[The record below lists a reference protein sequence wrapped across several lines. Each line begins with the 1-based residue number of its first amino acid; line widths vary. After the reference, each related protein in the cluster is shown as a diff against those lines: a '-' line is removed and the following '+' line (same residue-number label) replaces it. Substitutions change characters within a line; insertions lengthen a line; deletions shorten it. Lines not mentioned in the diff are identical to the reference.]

1 MKDKEAKNKPLYSM
15 PSNVLFMMKK
25 AWQIDKILII
35 VSAIRIPVTVLMP
48 LMATYLSKYVVE
60 LVSEGSSPEKL
71 TAYVLCFSGAILLL
85 HLLNNYVGTKIEFR
99 SFSNR
104 FLYMNLCNEK
114 IMDMDF
120 DNLEDPDVQT
130 KMQKAFNTID
140 SNNSGTQQ
148 IFNKL
153 INMFSNVIGLVTY
166 SALIFTLNPIIVLL
180 LCGMSILNYYVN
192 KKNNYWNHKNKD
204 NWVPIDRK
212 LKYIRRKAGD
222 FEAAKDMRLYGM
234 SSWFTDIFKK
244 LLTERMVWRRKSE
257 TRRFAMDSLSAFMT
271 FARDGVAYSFL
282 IYQISKSSIS
292 AADFVLYFGL
302 ISKYSGWL
310 FGLLDSYNSL
320 QSISLDLCD
329 LREFLDLPDHFNRGK
344 GPELP
349 TDAPEIIFENVS
361 FRYPKSEKDALK
373 NINIKIKPGE
383 KIALV
388 GLNGAGKTTLVKLLC
403 GLYRPTRGHITVG
416 NHRISEYNRDN
427 YYKLL
432 SVVFQDIHLM
442 PISIAKNIAL
452 CKEKLIDWECLGK
465 VLKLSGLYDK
475 VQSLPKKEHTL
486 LLKSIYDDA
495 TDLSGGEKQ
504 KLALARALY
513 KGGKIIILDEPTA
526 ALDPIAENEMY
537 LKYNE
542 LTSDATS
549 VFVSH
554 RLSSTRFCDRILF
567 MENGEIVEEGT
578 HDELMK
584 LNGKYA
590 NMFNIQSHYYK
601 EAMSNEAI

>member
-114 IMDMDF
+114 I
-120 DNLEDPDVQT
+120 
-130 KMQKAFNTID
+130 
-140 SNNSGTQQ
+140 
-148 IFNKL
+148 
-153 INMFSNVIGLVTY
+153 
-166 SALIFTLNPIIVLL
+166 
-180 LCGMSILNYYVN
+180 
-192 KKNNYWNHKNKD
+192 
-204 NWVPIDRK
+204 
-212 LKYIRRKAGD
+212 
-222 FEAAKDMRLYGM
+222 
-234 SSWFTDIFKK
+234 
-244 LLTERMVWRRKSE
+244 
-257 TRRFAMDSLSAFMT
+257 
-271 FARDGVAYSFL
+271 
-282 IYQISKSSIS
+282 
-292 AADFVLYFGL
+292 
-302 ISKYSGWL
+302 
-310 FGLLDSYNSL
+310 LDSYNSL

-427 YYKLL
+427 YYKLS

-452 CKEKLIDWECLGK
+452 CKEKLIDWEYLGK

-486 LLKSIYDDA
+486 L
-495 TDLSGGEKQ
+495 
-504 KLALARALY
+504 
-513 KGGKIIILDEPTA
+513 
-526 ALDPIAENEMY
+526 
-537 LKYNE
+537 
-542 LTSDATS
+542 
-549 VFVSH
+549 
-554 RLSSTRFCDRILF
+554 
-567 MENGEIVEEGT
+567 
-578 HDELMK
+578 
-584 LNGKYA
+584 
-590 NMFNIQSHYYK
+590 
-601 EAMSNEAI
+601 

>member
-1 MKDKEAKNKPLYSM
+1 MARGVIMKDKEAKNKPLYSM

-114 IMDMDF
+114 I
-120 DNLEDPDVQT
+120 
-130 KMQKAFNTID
+130 
-140 SNNSGTQQ
+140 
-148 IFNKL
+148 
-153 INMFSNVIGLVTY
+153 
-166 SALIFTLNPIIVLL
+166 
-180 LCGMSILNYYVN
+180 
-192 KKNNYWNHKNKD
+192 
-204 NWVPIDRK
+204 
-212 LKYIRRKAGD
+212 
-222 FEAAKDMRLYGM
+222 
-234 SSWFTDIFKK
+234 
-244 LLTERMVWRRKSE
+244 
-257 TRRFAMDSLSAFMT
+257 
-271 FARDGVAYSFL
+271 
-282 IYQISKSSIS
+282 
-292 AADFVLYFGL
+292 
-302 ISKYSGWL
+302 
-310 FGLLDSYNSL
+310 LDSYNSL

-427 YYKLL
+427 YYKLS

-452 CKEKLIDWECLGK
+452 CKEKLIDWEYLGK